1 MFGIIVRMAHATL
14 AIAEVITPDPTLRF
28 RNFLTPRYWL
38 TWLGLGF
45 LRAAMLLP
53 YRTQVSL
60 GAGLGMLI
68 YHLMPWRRSVA
79 QINIALCFPNHTTA
93 QQHALV
99 KSNFR
104 SAGISLLETA
114 LSWWGTRA
122 QIEPL
127 MHIEGLEHLHH
138 ALQHQR
144 GVILLS
150 AHFTCLEIGG
160 RLLALQQPFHVM
172 YKKHRNLLFEAV
184 MKQAREHNYELAIE
198 RHDVRSMLRSLK
210 QGNAVWYAPDQDFG
224 AQHSVFAPF
233 MGVTCATLTAT
244 ARLSKMS
251 GAPVVPFFP
260 QRLDDGSG
268 YRLILLPALENFPS
282 GNDVADATRINSVI
296 EHAVRRAPEQYLWLH
311 RRFKTRPPGEAA
323 LYPARRKN

>member
-1 MFGIIVRMAHATL
+1 MAHATL
-14 AIAEVITPDPTLRF
+14 AFADVTPPDPTLRL
-28 RNFLTPRYWL
+28 RDFLAPRYWL
-38 TWLGLGF
+38 TGLGLGF
-45 LRAAMLLP
+45 LRAAILLP
-53 YRTQVSL
+53 YRAQLTV

-79 QINIALCFPNHTTA
+79 HINIALCFPDRTAA

-99 KSNFR
+99 KDNFR

-127 MHIEGLEHLHH
+127 IRIEGIEHLHH
-138 ALQHQR
+138 ALQLQR

-160 RLLALQQPFHVM
+160 RLLALRQRFHVM
-172 YKKHRNLLFEAV
+172 YKKHHNPLFEAV
-184 MKQAREHNYELAIE
+184 MKQAREHNYERAIE

-233 MGVTCATLTAT
+233 MGIRCATLAAP
-244 ARLSKMS
+244 ARLAKMS

-260 QRLDDGSG
+260 QRLADGSG
-268 YRLILLPALENFPS
+268 YRLILLPALDNFPS
-282 GNDVADATRINSVI
+282 DDEIADATRINSVI

-311 RRFKTRPPGEAA
+311 RRFKTRPPGEAP
-323 LYPARRKN
+323 LYPARRKS

>member
-1 MFGIIVRMAHATL
+1 
-14 AIAEVITPDPTLRF
+14 
-28 RNFLTPRYWL
+28 
-38 TWLGLGF
+38 
-45 LRAAMLLP
+45 MLLQ
-53 YRTQVSL
+53 YRVQLTV

-79 QINIALCFPNHTTA
+79 QINIALCFPDRTAA
-93 QQHALV
+93 QQHAMV
-99 KSNFR
+99 KNNFR

-127 MHIEGLEHLHH
+127 IQIEGIEHLHR
-138 ALQHQR
+138 ALQLQR

-160 RLLALQQPFHVM
+160 RLLALRQRFHVM
-172 YKKHRNLLFEAV
+172 YKKHRNPLFEAV
-184 MKQAREHNYELAIE
+184 MKQAREHNYERAIE

-233 MGVTCATLTAT
+233 MGVTCATLAAP
-244 ARLSKMS
+244 ARLAKMS

-260 QRLDDGSG
+260 QRLEDGSG
-268 YRLILLPALENFPS
+268 YRLILLPALDNFPS
-282 GNDVADATRINSVI
+282 HDEVADATRINGVI

-311 RRFKTRPPGEAA
+311 RRFKTRPPGEAP
-323 LYPARRKN
+323 LYPARRKS

>member
-1 MFGIIVRMAHATL
+1 
-14 AIAEVITPDPTLRF
+14 
-28 RNFLTPRYWL
+28 
-38 TWLGLGF
+38 
-45 LRAAMLLP
+45 MLLP
-53 YRTQVSL
+53 YRAQLSV

-79 QINIALCFPNHTTA
+79 QINIALCFPDRTAA

-99 KSNFR
+99 KNNFR
-104 SAGISLLETA
+104 AAGISLLETA

-127 MHIEGLEHLHH
+127 IQIEGIEHLHY
-138 ALQHQR
+138 ALQLHR

-160 RLLALQQPFHVM
+160 RLLALRQRFHVM
-172 YKKHRNLLFEAV
+172 YKKHRNPLFEAV
-184 MKQAREHNYELAIE
+184 MKQAREHNYERAIE

-233 MGVTCATLTAT
+233 MGVTCATLAAP
-244 ARLSKMS
+244 ARLAKMS

-260 QRLDDGSG
+260 QRLEDGSG
-268 YRLILLPALENFPS
+268 YRLILLPALDNFPS
-282 GNDVADATRINSVI
+282 NDEVADATRINGVI

-311 RRFKTRPPGEAA
+311 RRFKTRPPGEAP
-323 LYPARRKN
+323 LYPARHKS